1 MKRRVLATLVTIII
15 CVMMMLAIGIAS
27 GRISPFH
34 AASGVHIYAHVNC
47 STSPVIT
54 SVPA

>member
-47 STSPVIT
+47 SPTHRFLC
-54 SVPA
+54 